1 MPYGRLGTPLIRHM
15 FCGMTQFLS
24 GLRMWRIT
32 GDSSTTQTLE
42 ESACVGTKWVSLNQ
56 PFSAL
61 ADNIHVH
68 VDVHQYTS
76 THLQWN
82 PAKPITITPK
92 NLPVLT
98 RWPDFKYTYMDSL
111 HWNRKTAPTT
121 NHFNILPCHQY
132 CHFHTTSHGPQGVQS
147 QHHSLHVPQVGNLSL
162 IRRNMKLVQCGCQP
176 GLCRY
181 LQRF

>member
-1 MPYGRLGTPLIRHM
+1 MITRLHCAYLHVSNCWTRGGLTPLI
-15 FCGMTQFLS
+15 
-24 GLRMWRIT
+24 
-32 GDSSTTQTLE
+32 
-42 ESACVGTKWVSLNQ
+42 
-56 PFSAL
+56 
-61 ADNIHVH
+61 ADNPLKKSNNGPDQTTVEFYRIHIHVA
-68 VDVHQYTS
+68 VHQYTCTS